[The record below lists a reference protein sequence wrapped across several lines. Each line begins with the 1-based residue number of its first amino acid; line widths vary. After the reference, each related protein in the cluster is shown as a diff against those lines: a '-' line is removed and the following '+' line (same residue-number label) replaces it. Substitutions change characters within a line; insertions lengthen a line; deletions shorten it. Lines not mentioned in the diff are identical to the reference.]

1 MKKILNKWIDKQF
14 YKIGWNKVE
23 ENQYYIL
30 YEKYDSKYNYTHKI
44 DISHKKS
51 GNHTIS
57 SYFDEETG
65 NLYAYCIG
73 LNFKESLLSTLRL
86 KLTFK

>member
-51 GNHTIS
+51 GNHLIQ
-57 SYFDEETG
+57 SYCDTETN
-65 NLYAYCIG
+65 NLFSYMVG
-73 LNFKESLLSTLRL
+73 LNFKEILLSIL
-86 KLTFK
+86 KMKLVF

>member
-23 ENQYYIL
+23 ETDYYVL
-30 YEKYDSKYNYTHKI
+30 YEKYEPKHNYTRKI

-57 SYFDEETG
+57 SYFDKETG